1 MQLFRHPH
9 AGSRSGMVLILTLVF
24 TGILILL
31 AASMSHSARNNL
43 DGQRDVRAALR
54 AEMASEAGLEY
65 ARRQLA
71 IDPAWLGTEG
81 KQVAFADTGSF
92 EVLFKDAVMADGD
105 STDLHLTVT
114 GRSGDAI
121 HRFSSVIRV
130 TPVPQ
135 TPYEYAM
142 MVLGENFAMSQGMV
156 YGDVLF
162 ADLAHRVNDWTFDA
176 NGDGYYIEGNGPND
190 DGAKKF
196 SGTGVDG
203 TVYKY
208 REDLPEYQW
217 LGKEVVIEENTWMP
231 SWDLDEFTVPGPGK
245 VILQN
250 PHNLGNEVWRIKNL
264 RYEET
269 VVVVLSSRQTVS
281 LTNCEFRGGLIVIC
295 PEDNDVRGGSRN
307 LVHLKKGT
315 VIGGGT
321 GGVNPNI
328 GLVAPGGIVKTD
340 NDPVSL
346 NGFTLVNEVD
356 IMRKS
361 SITGQ
366 FVILNDSK
374 SIEDCTIAHDP
385 AVTGNLPWWITYGP
399 GVTLTQVVSVYED
412 FN

>member
-1 MQLFRHPH
+1 
-9 AGSRSGMVLILTLVF
+9 MVLILTLVF

-31 AASMSHSARNNL
+31 AASMSHSARSNL
-43 DGQRDVRAALR
+43 DGSRDVRAALR
-54 AEMASEAGLEY
+54 AEMASEAGLEF
-65 ARRQLA
+65 ARRQLS
-71 IDPAWLGTEG
+71 IDPAWPGTEG
-81 KQVAFADTGSF
+81 QQIAFANTGSF
-92 EVLFKDAVMADGD
+92 EVLFKDSVMVDTG
-105 STDLHLTVT
+105 STDVYLTVT
-114 GRSGDAI
+114 GRSGDAV

-135 TPYEYAM
+135 APYEYAM

-162 ADLAHRVNDWTFDA
+162 ADLAHRVNDWMFDS
-176 NGDGYYIEGNGPND
+176 NGEGYYVEGHGPTD

-203 TVYKY
+203 TVFKY
-208 REDLPEYQW
+208 RNDLPEYQW
-217 LGKEVVIEENTWMP
+217 LGKETVIEENTWMP
-231 SWDLDEFTVPGPGK
+231 SWELDEFLVPGPGK
-245 VILQN
+245 VILEN
-250 PHNLGNEVWRIKNL
+250 PHNLGNEVWRINNL

-269 VVVVLSSRQTVS
+269 VVVVLSNRQTIT
-281 LTNCEFRGGLIVIC
+281 LTNCEFRGGMVVIC
-295 PEDNDVRGGSRN
+295 PEDYDVRAGARN

-321 GGVNPNI
+321 GGVDVNI
-328 GLVAPGGIVKTD
+328 GLVAPGGLIKTD

-346 NGFTLVNEVD
+346 NGFTLVNAVD
-356 IMRKS
+356 IVRNS

-374 SIEDCTIAHDP
+374 SIEDTTIAHDP